1 MVLQWRGRM
10 RAVSAHLTP
19 APAAR
24 CGSVAVALLV
34 ASESSSLLPLRVDA
48 QFHALPEE
56 VQRVQEAITEAAE
69 AQDFRKAAALQDLLH
84 VVEPKPPL
92 SVDDCCPD
100 SPEKCLD
107 FFLREGFVC
116 IRDLFDADQLQRLQH
131 QWRQAQAPIRTL
143 WDEAKL
149 VAGNFIGEDFQAE
162 DRFAHIPHG
171 RLWFDI
177 PLPLLFQ
184 EAADG
189 DPIMLE
195 IIDPPRLV
203 SVLEQ
208 VVGPDVRLVGIQ
220 PRTVPPEDNQG
231 YTAWHRDG
239 CVTSLPVSR
248 PETQHLIDLYFLS
261 HRSWTGS
268 SHRRTGHIHML
279 G

>member
-10 RAVSAHLTP
+10 RAVCAHLNTAP
-19 APAAR
+19 PAAR
-24 CGSVAVALLV
+24 CGSVAVAL

-48 QFHALPEE
+48 QLHALPEE
-56 VQRVQEAITEAAE
+56 VQRVHEAITEAAE
-69 AQDFRKAAALQDLLH
+69 AKDFRTAAALQDLLH

-116 IRDLFDADQLQRLQH
+116 IRDLFDADQLERLQH

-149 VAGNFIGEDFQAE
+149 VAGNFIGEDFQPE

-177 PLPLLFQ
+177 PLSLLFQ

-208 VVGPDVRLVGIQ
+208 IVGPDVRLVGIQ

-239 CVTSLPVSR
+239 
-248 PETQHLIDLYFLS
+248 
-261 HRSWTGS
+261 
-268 SHRRTGHIHML
+268 
-279 G
+279 

>member
-239 CVTSLPVSR
+239 
-248 PETQHLIDLYFLS
+248 
-261 HRSWTGS
+261 
-268 SHRRTGHIHML
+268 
-279 G
+279 